1 MRTLILSCCIAC
13 VVAAS
18 GCGGAPAPK
27 ADTASGAASASPAD
41 SAASK
46 PADKPPVEKSDKT
59 PRQVLSDPDVTFVL
73 AFDASD
79 PGKAAEGKCTDKSKG
94 DSKKL
99 NECMAAARD
108 KLPVDAM
115 RFKED
120 DEKNLWWM
128 SLKRRGTSETV
139 LHKVQFEFGE
149 ESEHGITIK
158 TKGRDTGTTP
168 WAKVPAEVTFE
179 VPNSFS
185 VSLKDPQAG
194 VLVYEA
200 KIIVSEKK

>member
-1 MRTLILSCCIAC
+1 MRNWILSFTIAC
-13 VVAAS
+13 FFAAP

-27 ADTASGAASASPAD
+27 TEAPAVAPAASASKAVPE
-41 SAASK
+41 
-46 PADKPPVEKSDKT
+46 KPPVEEKSDKS

-79 PGKAAEGKCTDKSKG
+79 PGKAAEGKCTEKTKG
-94 DSKKL
+94 DSKKQ

-120 DEKNLWWM
+120 DEKNWWWL
-128 SLKRRGTSETV
+128 SLKRRGNSETV

-149 ESEHGITIK
+149 EAGQGITIK
-158 TKGRDTGTTP
+158 TKGRDAGTTP
-168 WAKVPAEVTFE
+168 WAKVPAEVKFE

-185 VSLKDPQAG
+185 LTIKDPQSG